1 MFDSDAL
8 MTPTGLDALLVALAG
23 VEQTEPTAGDEAGQP
38 AADEPSARFIPAS
51 LRAPAPPSWCLTDA
65 ERIDVLS
72 ALERVKAAVGAAQ
85 VRVTAGFVASQEH
98 ESLAWREEAQAASA
112 SGDFDGWRAAR
123 EKADLASWAAA
134 LEFGAHPDPRVGTTS
149 NSADASEASGSGD
162 GASSGR
168 TGADAGGE
176 PERPVSSSRRNTIAR
191 GGIAAQVGLARHLSP
206 FKGAEGVRF
215 ALTLTQDMP
224 HTLALLEAGVLSERR
239 ALSITKEAAVLS
251 PEDRRRLDREL
262 HDSMGERLGGLG
274 DRELQRLVRAVA
286 YRLDP
291 ESVLARARKAESE
304 RRVTLRPAPD
314 TMAYLSALLP
324 AAEAVAAY
332 AALTGAAASAKAA
345 GDERGKGQVMAD
357 TLVDRITGR
366 PTTDTTDT
374 TDESD
379 ATSDTNELS
388 ATGADG
394 AGETDDT
401 GAATGE
407 DGDEPDPLGEPESAD
422 AATATA
428 TDQPRAAERHDDRAG
443 EPAGRAGVDVEVQ
456 LVMGLDALFD
466 TGEGA
471 DTPAQLLGY
480 GTVPA
485 GWAREYL
492 RPAQPEDPLADA
504 GGGRASDRGGGLSRA
519 GRVWIRRLFVHPDTG
534 ELVAMDSR
542 RRLFSDGLRRFV
554 LTRDAAM
561 CRTPWCDAP
570 ARHVDHVTPHADDGP
585 TTATNGQGLCVACNL
600 TKEHP
605 DLTST
610 VLPREQEGRRDG
622 GVRGHT
628 VRVTTGTG
636 HTYDSEAPPLLPGAP
651 PSDLG
656 RAGVPSPTR
665 PMGDIAQPGARTMS
679 KSERDEL
686 RSFLRPIHLSAI
698 EGLDEFASTLDEL
711 FPRRNADGR
720 PSDSGDVALGIDS
733 VTHLHE
739 LERVVTQGY
748 VLR

>member
-1 MFDSDAL
+1 MFESDEWV
-8 MTPTGLDALLVALAG
+8 TPTGLDALLVALAG
-23 VEQTEPTAGDEAGQP
+23 VEPAESTAGGEAGQA
-38 AADEPSARFIPAS
+38 AADEGAARCIPAS

-134 LEFGAHPDPRVGTTS
+134 LEFGAHPDPRVGATS
-149 NSADASEASGSGD
+149 DSADASEASGSGD
-162 GASSGR
+162 GAGSGR
-168 TGADAGGE
+168 TGTDAGGE
-176 PERPVSSSRRNTIAR
+176 SERPVSSSRRNTIAR
-191 GGIAAQVGLARHLSP
+191 GGVAAQVGLARHLSP

-239 ALSITKEAAVLS
+239 ALSITQEAAVLS
-251 PEDRRRLDREL
+251 PEDRRSLDREL

-332 AALTGAAASAKAA
+332 AALTGAAASAKAD

-366 PTTDTTDT
+366 ASTTTDTG
-374 TDESD
+374 D
-379 ATSDTNELS
+379 AADSADAAKS
-388 ATGADG
+388 ATGT
-394 AGETDDT
+394 E
-401 GAATGE
+401 TGE
-407 DGDEPDPLGEPESAD
+407 DGDELDTPRQPANAD
-422 AATATA
+422 AA
-428 TDQPRAAERHDDRAG
+428 TDQPRPAERSDG
-443 EPAGRAGVDVEVQ
+443 PAGRAGVDVEVQ
-456 LVMGLDALFD
+456 LVIGLDALFN
-466 TGEGA
+466 TGDGA

-492 RPAQPEDPLADA
+492 RPENAGDP
-504 GGGRASDRGGGLSRA
+504 GGDKPREGGGGLSRA
-519 GRVWIRRLFVHPDTG
+519 GRVWIRRLFVRPDTG

-554 LTRDAAM
+554 LTRDAAT

-570 ARHVDHVTPHADDGP
+570 ARHVDHVTPHADGGA
-585 TTATNGQGLCVACNL
+585 TTARNGQGLCVACNL

-610 VLPREQEGRRDG
+610 VLTREQAGRRDV

-636 HTYDSEAPPLLPGAP
+636 HSYDSEAPPLLPGAP
-651 PSDLG
+651 S
-656 RAGVPSPTR
+656 AGV
-665 PMGDIAQPGARTMS
+665 G
-679 KSERDEL
+679 RDEAT
-686 RSFLRPIHLSAI
+686 RQGVNRITI
-698 EGLDEFASTLDEL
+698 EDTPDNAEL
-711 FPRRNADGR
+711 WQA
-720 PSDSGDVALGIDS
+720 VLALAPVIG
-733 VTHLHE
+733 HAA
-739 LERVVTQGY
+739 
-748 VLR
+748 